1 MTDNL
6 ILISICVIRFPKS
19 NSSFPYQHKVA
30 QQYGSKDAQVDYNMY
45 SIVV

>member
-30 QQYGSKDAQVDYNMY
+30 QYGSKDAQVDYNMY
-45 SIVV
+45 RIVV